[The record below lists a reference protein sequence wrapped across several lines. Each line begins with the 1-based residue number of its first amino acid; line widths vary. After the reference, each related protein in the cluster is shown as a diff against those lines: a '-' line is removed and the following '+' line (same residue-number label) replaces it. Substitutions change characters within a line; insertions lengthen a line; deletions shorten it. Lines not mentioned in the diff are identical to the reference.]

1 MADAEQG
8 HKDQLIQIRRNEC
21 WMLRMKLKRGHES
34 SLQIKNKCSD
44 IS

>member
-8 HKDQLIQIRRNEC
+8 HKDQLIQICGNEC
-21 WMLRMKLKRGHES
+21 WMLRIKMKRGHEA
-34 SLQIKNKCSD
+34 SLQIKNRCSD